1 MIRKFD
7 LNLMIMFAGILLGG
21 GLGFISWVFQR
32 ESKPLSNLQLFQV
45 FDQSMGYPATDFEL
59 ETLTGDVVRLSQYQ
73 GKPVLINFWAT
84 WCGPCQVE
92 MPLIQEFYQKY
103 ASEMEV
109 LAVDYDEPTS
119 DVQAFIDKF
128 GFSFPVLLDPGGK
141 IADQYQVKG
150 FPTTYF
156 IDREGTVRGVYVGS
170 LSRDLIVRYLKNIG
184 VGQ

>member
-1 MIRKFD
+1 MIRKID
-7 LNLMIMFAGILLGG
+7 QNLLILFAGIVLGG

-32 ESKPLSNLQLFQV
+32 ESGSLSNTQLFQV
-45 FDQSMGYPATDFEL
+45 FDQSLGYPAVDFEL
-59 ETLTGDVVRLSQYQ
+59 ENLTGDVVRLSGFQ

-109 LAVDYDEPTS
+109 LAIDYDEPTA
-119 DVQAFIDKF
+119 DIQAFFDKF
-128 GFSFPVLLDPGGK
+128 KLTFPVLLDPGGK
-141 IADQYQVKG
+141 ITDQYQVRG

-156 IDREGTVRGVYVGS
+156 IDREGVVRGVHVGS
-170 LSRDLIVRYLKNIG
+170 LSRNLIEKYLKNIG